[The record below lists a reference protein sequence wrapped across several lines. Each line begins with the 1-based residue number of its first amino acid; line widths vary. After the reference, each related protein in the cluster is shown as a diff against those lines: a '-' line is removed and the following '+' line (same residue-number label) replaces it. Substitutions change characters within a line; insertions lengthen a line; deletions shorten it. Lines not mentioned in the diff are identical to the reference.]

1 MFIPS
6 YPDENPMQ
14 RQTPLENSK
23 TKPSEENSTANAKL
37 LADKLRFRLKEAS
50 AQRGGS
56 EAFLHWIRSDSK
68 KEA

>member
-1 MFIPS
+1 V
-6 YPDENPMQ
+6 
-14 RQTPLENSK
+14 
-23 TKPSEENSTANAKL
+23 KPNEENSAAKAKR

-56 EAFLHWIRSDSK
+56 EAFLHWIRSDIG

>member
-1 MFIPS
+1 
-6 YPDENPMQ
+6 MQ
-14 RQTPLENSK
+14 RHTALDTSK
-23 TKPSEENSTANAKL
+23 TKQNEENSTAKAKR

-56 EAFLHWIRSDSK
+56 EAFLHWIRTDSK

>member
-1 MFIPS
+1 
-6 YPDENPMQ
+6 MQ
-14 RQTPLENSK
+14 RHIALENSQ
-23 TKPSEENSTANAKL
+23 TKPNEENSTAKAKR

-50 AQRGGS
+50 AQHGGS

>member
-1 MFIPS
+1 
-6 YPDENPMQ
+6 MQ
-14 RQTPLENSK
+14 RHIALETSK
-23 TKPSEENSTANAKL
+23 TKPNEENSTAKAKR

-56 EAFLHWIRSDSK
+56 EAFLLWIRTDSK